1 MKVFVVGANGQMG
14 RRLTKSLNESDEHQV
29 RAMVRNEEQA
39 QALKQS
45 GTETALANLEG
56 TVESIAGAKAA
67 TRLSL
72 PPAQAARAL
81 IKRFWWIWMGRLKR
95 SKLPKKRASTVLL
108 WSAHCRHTAVKIG
121 VKR

>member
-1 MKVFVVGANGQMG
+1 MKVFVVGANGQIG
-14 RRLTKSLNESDEHQV
+14 RRLTKSLNESSEHQV

-56 TVESIAGAKAA
+56 TVESIAEAAEAA

-72 PPAQAARAL
+72 PPAQAAIRAL
-81 IKRFWWIWMGRLKR
+81 TKRFWSTWMGRLKR
-95 SKLPKKRASTVLL
+95 SKPPKS
-108 WSAHCRHTAVKIG
+108 RHSPLYYGQHIAGTPP
-121 VKR
+121 